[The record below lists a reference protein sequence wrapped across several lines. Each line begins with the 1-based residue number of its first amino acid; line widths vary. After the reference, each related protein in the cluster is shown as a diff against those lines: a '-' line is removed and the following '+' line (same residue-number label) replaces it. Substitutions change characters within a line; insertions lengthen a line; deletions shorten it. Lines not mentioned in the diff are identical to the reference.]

1 YLALGRA
8 GIFGRSRHGCI
19 ALSSGCYCR
28 YPSKFFRRVSITL
41 LWVAHRNISRLFQR
55 EYRFAIRRSCVLT
68 PRNSEVADLW
78 RAPRCFGER
87 LKSLSQF
94 LTNLVLLR
102 PHRNFLPPV
111 VSYRTITAS
120 PTRIRRTSCKTVSF
134 CPTSTLISSP
144 GNSWLW
150 WKRQARHVP
159 SSPYHTSSS
168 SIPWTRYWV

>member
-1 YLALGRA
+1 MRIRRVCPGPAARTYLALGRA

-28 YPSKFFRRVSITL
+28 YPSKFFRSRVSVPL

-55 EYRFAIRRSCVLT
+55 EYQFVILRSCVLT

-111 VSYRTITAS
+111 VRSEQEPLHPQEKGETHATRSAS
-120 PTRIRRTSCKTVSF
+120 VPH
-134 CPTSTLISSP
+134 
-144 GNSWLW
+144 
-150 WKRQARHVP
+150 RH
-159 SSPYHTSSS
+159 
-168 SIPWTRYWV
+168 